1 MPKVKLTDA
10 AVQKYKAGPGVRVE
24 YFDILLPGFA
34 LRVAGPTKRTSEV
47 RKTWVIFYRH
57 EGVQKRLTL
66 PKPYPKLAL
75 ADARRQAA
83 AAFELVSRG
92 IDPGAAPV
100 KEAVVEAQAKPTFGD
115 VAEAY
120 LSGGMK
126 GRKGRPLAA
135 RYVEETRRNIENHAL
150 PAWRER
156 PLDAITRRDVI
167 ALLDRVA
174 EVSDPQDPP
183 PPNGRQKG
191 GPIAAN
197 RVLAALRSTFN
208 WAIRRDLVQANPC
221 ALVEPPGQE
230 TERERTL
237 SAEEIVAVWCALVA
251 AAYPFGSYLQVLLLT
266 GQRRTEVAGMRWD
279 EIDKATRDWAIP
291 ADRTKSKREHMV
303 PLSPQVS
310 AILDNIPR
318 KSIVV
323 DGKTRPSPFVFT
335 TDGTRPISGFSKFKK
350 ALDLSIAEA
359 LKQSGS
365 DPIPPWRLHDLRR
378 TCGTG
383 MGRLRVGSFIIGR
396 VLNHA
401 AKGVTDRVYDKW
413 EYLEEKRAALRAWGD
428 DLARLVSPPVPQ
440 ATSGSRS
447 GINRSRK
454 RPN

>member
-24 YFDILLPGFA
+24 YFDVLLPGFA

-47 RKTWVIFYRH
+47 RKTWVLFYRH
-57 EGVQKRLTL
+57 KGVQKRLTL

-83 AAFELVSRG
+83 AALELVSRG
-92 IDPGAAPV
+92 IDPAAAPV
-100 KEAVVEAQAKPTFGD
+100 GEPVVEAPPKPTFGE

-126 GRKGRPLAA
+126 GRKGRPPSAG
-135 RYVEETRRNIENHAL
+135 YVGQTRSNIENHVL

-156 PLDAITRRDVI
+156 PIDAIARRDVI
-167 ALLDRVA
+167 ALLDQVA
-174 EVSDPQDPP
+174 SVADPQDLPV
-183 PPNGRQKG
+183 GRRQG

-208 WAIRRDLVQANPC
+208 WAIRRDIVQANPC
-221 ALVEPPGQE
+221 ELVEPPGQE

-237 SAEEIVAVWCALVA
+237 SPEETVAVWRAMAA
-251 AAYPFGSYLQVLLLT
+251 AAYPFGDYLQVLLLT

-279 EIDKATRDWAIP
+279 EIDMATVDWAIP
-291 ADRTKSKREHMV
+291 GNRTKSKREHVV
-303 PLSPQVS
+303 PLSSQVME
-310 AILDNIPR
+310 ILDRLPR
-318 KSIVV
+318 KSVV
-323 DGKTRPSPFVFT
+323 VSGKTLPSPFVFT
-335 TDGTRPISGFSKFKK
+335 TDGARPISGFSKFKK
-350 ALDLSIAEA
+350 ALDLSVADA
-359 LKQSGS
+359 CKRSGS
-365 DPIPPWRLHDLRR
+365 DPVAPWRLHDLRR

-428 DLARLVSPPVPQ
+428 DVVRLVSPPAPP
-440 ATSGSRS
+440 ATPGSKG
-447 GINRSRK
+447 GIKRARK
-454 RPN
+454 RPG

>member
-24 YFDILLPGFA
+24 YFDVLLPGFA

-57 EGVQKRLTL
+57 HGVQKRLTL

-75 ADARRQAA
+75 VDARRQAA
-83 AAFELVSRG
+83 AAFELVARG
-92 IDPGAAPV
+92 IDPGAEPV
-100 KEAVVEAQAKPTFGD
+100 EEAVVEAQAKPTFGD

-126 GRKGRPLAA
+126 GRKGRPLAV

-174 EVSDPQDPP
+174 SVADPQDAAI
-183 PPNGRQKG
+183 GRRKG

-197 RVLAALRSTFN
+197 RTLAAVRATFN

-237 SAEEIVAVWCALVA
+237 SPEEIVVVWRALDA
-251 AAYPFGSYLQVLLLT
+251 AAYPFGNYLQVLLLT
-266 GQRRTEVAGMRWD
+266 GQRRTEVAGMSWD
-279 EIDKATRDWAIP
+279 EIDMATLDWAIP
-291 ADRTKSKREHMV
+291 GNRTKSKREHVV
-303 PLSPQVS
+303 PLSPQVME
-310 AILDNIPR
+310 ILRRLPR

-323 DGKTRPSPFVFT
+323 DGKARPSKFVFT
-335 TDGTRPISGFSKFKK
+335 TDGTHPVSGFSKAKK
-350 ALDLSIAEA
+350 TLDLSVAEA
-359 LKQSGS
+359 RKQSGL

-428 DLARLVSPPVPQ
+428 DVARLVRPTVPPAAPEPKRG
-440 ATSGSRS
+440 TT
-447 GINRSRK
+447 RK
-454 RPN
+454 RKRLK

>member
-24 YFDILLPGFA
+24 YFDVLLPGFA

-47 RKTWVIFYRH
+47 RKTWVLFYRH

-83 AAFELVSRG
+83 AALELVSRG

-100 KEAVVEAQAKPTFGD
+100 EEPVIGAPPKPTFGE
-115 VAEAY
+115 VAESY
-120 LSGGMK
+120 LTGGIK
-126 GRKGRPLAA
+126 GRKGRPPAA

-150 PAWRER
+150 PTWRER

-174 EVSDPQDPP
+174 TVADGQAAPV
-183 PPNGRQKG
+183 GRRKG

-237 SAEEIVAVWCALVA
+237 SPGEIVAVWRALDA
-251 AAYPFGSYLQVLLLT
+251 AGYPFGNYLQVLLLT

-279 EIDKATRDWAIP
+279 EIDMATLDWAIP
-291 ADRTKSKREHMV
+291 GNRTKSKREHVV
-303 PLSPQVS
+303 PLSLQVME
-310 AILDNIPR
+310 ILGRLPR
-318 KSIVV
+318 KSVV
-323 DGKTRPSPFVFT
+323 VAGKTRPSPFVFT
-335 TDGTRPISGFSKFKK
+335 TDGTHPISGFSKAKK
-350 ALDLSIAEA
+350 ALDLSVADVC
-359 LKQSGS
+359 KRSGS

-428 DLARLVSPPVPQ
+428 DVARLISPPVPP
-440 ATSGSRS
+440 AAPGSKGRVK
-447 GINRSRK
+447 RPRK
-454 RPN
+454 RPG